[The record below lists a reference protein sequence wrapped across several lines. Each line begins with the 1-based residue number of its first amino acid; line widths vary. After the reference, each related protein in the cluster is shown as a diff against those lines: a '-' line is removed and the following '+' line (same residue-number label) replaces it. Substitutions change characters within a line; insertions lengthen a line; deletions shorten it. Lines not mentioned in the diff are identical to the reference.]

1 MTKPLENKIALVTGA
16 ARGIGQAI
24 ALQLAADGADLALC
38 DVKAEWLEDTAAKV
52 KALGR
57 RAESYAMDVANGAA
71 VGEAVAQV
79 LADFGRIDVLVN
91 NAGITRD
98 TLLMRMSEED
108 WDAVLDINLKGAF
121 LVTKA
126 VVKPMMK
133 QRSGAIVNIASV
145 VGIMGNPGQANY
157 TASKAGL
164 IALTKTTAKELGSRN
179 IRVNAV
185 APGGTGQGSH
195 AQDGPAGPAG
205 RAGGR
210 RQGRGLPG
218 QRGRRL
224 REWPDLGRV
233 RRHGVVILKEEQ
245 QRRNTMALADKVKDI
260 IVEQLGVNKD
270 QVVPEASFIEDQG
283 ADSLDTV
290 ELVMAFEEEF
300 GAEIPDEDAEKL
312 TTVGAVINYLKE
324 KGFDK

>member
-1 MTKPLENKIALVTGA
+1 MKPLENKIALVTGA

-38 DVKAEWLEDTAAKV
+38 DVKAEWLEDTIAKV

-57 RAESYAMDVANGAA
+57 RAEGYSMDVANGAA
-71 VGEAVAQV
+71 VGEAVAKI

-185 APGGTGQGSH
+185 APGFIRT
-195 AQDGPAGPAG
+195 AMTDKLAEPVKEAMLKMVP
-205 RAGGR
+205 
-210 RQGRGLPG
+210 
-218 QRGRRL
+218 
-224 REWPDLGRV
+224 LGRLGEPEDV
-233 RRHGVVILKEEQ
+233 AKAV
-245 QRRNTMALADKVKDI
+245 AFLASNAAAY
-260 IVEQLGVNKD
+260 VNG
-270 QVVPEASFIEDQG
+270 QT
-283 ADSLDTV
+283 L
-290 ELVMAFEEEF
+290 
-300 GAEIPDEDAEKL
+300 
-312 TTVGAVINYLKE
+312 AVC
-324 KGFDK
+324 GGMVW

>member
-71 VGEAVAQV
+71 VGEAVAKV

-179 IRVNAV
+179 VRVNAV
-185 APGGTGQGSH
+185 APGFIRTAMTDKLSEPIKD
-195 AQDGPAGPAG
+195 AMLKMVP
-205 RAGGR
+205 
-210 RQGRGLPG
+210 
-218 QRGRRL
+218 
-224 REWPDLGRV
+224 LGRLGEPEDV
-233 RRHGVVILKEEQ
+233 AKAV
-245 QRRNTMALADKVKDI
+245 AFLASDAAAY
-260 IVEQLGVNKD
+260 VNG
-270 QVVPEASFIEDQG
+270 QT
-283 ADSLDTV
+283 L
-290 ELVMAFEEEF
+290 
-300 GAEIPDEDAEKL
+300 
-312 TTVGAVINYLKE
+312 AVC
-324 KGFDK
+324 GGMVW

>member
-16 ARGIGQAI
+16 ARGIGQAL

-38 DVKAEWLEDTAAKV
+38 DVKAEWLDDTAAKV

-57 RAESYAMDVANGAA
+57 RAETYAMDVANGAA
-71 VGEAVAQV
+71 VGEAVARI

-108 WDAVLDINLKGAF
+108 WDAVLDVNLKGAF

-179 IRVNAV
+179 VRVNAV
-185 APGGTGQGSH
+185 APGFIRT
-195 AQDGPAGPAG
+195 AMTDKLAEPVKEAMLKMVP
-205 RAGGR
+205 
-210 RQGRGLPG
+210 
-218 QRGRRL
+218 
-224 REWPDLGRV
+224 LGRLGEPEDV
-233 RRHGVVILKEEQ
+233 AKAV
-245 QRRNTMALADKVKDI
+245 AFLASDAAAY
-260 IVEQLGVNKD
+260 VNG
-270 QVVPEASFIEDQG
+270 QT
-283 ADSLDTV
+283 L
-290 ELVMAFEEEF
+290 
-300 GAEIPDEDAEKL
+300 
-312 TTVGAVINYLKE
+312 AVC
-324 KGFDK
+324 GGMVW

>member
-57 RAESYAMDVANGAA
+57 RAEGYAMDVANGAA
-71 VGEAVAQV
+71 VGEAVAKV

-179 IRVNAV
+179 VRVNAV
-185 APGGTGQGSH
+185 APGFIRTAMTDKLSE
-195 AQDGPAGPAG
+195 PAKEAM
-205 RAGGR
+205 
-210 RQGRGLPG
+210 
-218 QRGRRL
+218 L
-224 REWPDLGRV
+224 RNVPLGRPGEPEDV
-233 RRHGVVILKEEQ
+233 AKAV
-245 QRRNTMALADKVKDI
+245 AFLASDNAAY
-260 IVEQLGVNKD
+260 VNG
-270 QVVPEASFIEDQG
+270 QT
-283 ADSLDTV
+283 L
-290 ELVMAFEEEF
+290 
-300 GAEIPDEDAEKL
+300 
-312 TTVGAVINYLKE
+312 AVC
-324 KGFDK
+324 GGMVW

>member
-1 MTKPLENKIALVTGA
+1 MKPLENKIALVTGA

-38 DVKAEWLEDTAAKV
+38 DVKVEWLEDTAAKV

-57 RAESYAMDVANGAA
+57 RVETYAMNVADGAA
-71 VGEAVAQV
+71 VGEAVAKV
-79 LADFGRIDVLVN
+79 AADFGRIDVLVN

-98 TLLMRMSEED
+98 TLLIRMSEED

-145 VGIMGNPGQANY
+145 VGIMGNAGQANY

-179 IRVNAV
+179 VRVNAV
-185 APGGTGQGSH
+185 APGFIRTAMTDKLSEQ
-195 AQDGPAGPAG
+195 AKEAM
-205 RAGGR
+205 
-210 RQGRGLPG
+210 
-218 QRGRRL
+218 L
-224 REWPDLGRV
+224 RNVPLGRPGEPEDV
-233 RRHGVVILKEEQ
+233 AKAV
-245 QRRNTMALADKVKDI
+245 AFLAGDNAAY
-260 IVEQLGVNKD
+260 VNG
-270 QVVPEASFIEDQG
+270 QT
-283 ADSLDTV
+283 L
-290 ELVMAFEEEF
+290 
-300 GAEIPDEDAEKL
+300 
-312 TTVGAVINYLKE
+312 AVC
-324 KGFDK
+324 GGMVW